1 MVLALLRGARPVVDE
16 IDRKIL
22 TLLKSD
28 SRMPF
33 AEIGKKVHLSAP
45 AVFSRVK
52 KLESNGVIKRFSIEL
67 NPEPLEATMCAFV
80 RIVLK
85 GVPTVD
91 AVAALEKYKEVE
103 EAHHVAGEDCLILKV
118 RTQGALQLN
127 NLLEAIKRHKGIERT
142 VTSVVLKS
150 EFERGLSP

>member
-1 MVLALLRGARPVVDE
+1 MVDE

-22 TLLKSD
+22 NLLKSD
-28 SRMPF
+28 SRTPL
-33 AEIGKKVHLSAP
+33 AAIGKKVGLSAP
-45 AVFSRVK
+45 AVFARVK
-52 KLESNGVIKRFSIEL
+52 KLESNGVIRRFSIEM
-67 NPEPLEATMCAFV
+67 NPEALDASTTAFI

-85 GVPTVD
+85 GVATVD
-91 AVAALEKYKEVE
+91 AIATLEKYKEIE
-103 EAHHVAGEDCLILKV
+103 EAHHVAGEDCLVLKV

-150 EFERGLSP
+150 EFERGLTP